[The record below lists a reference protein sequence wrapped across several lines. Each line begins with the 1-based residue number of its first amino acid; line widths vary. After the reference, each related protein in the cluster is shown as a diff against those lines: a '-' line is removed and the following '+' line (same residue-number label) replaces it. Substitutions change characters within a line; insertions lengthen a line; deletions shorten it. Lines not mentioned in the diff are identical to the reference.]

1 MKNNLRNGEDSSYIS
16 MASKIKYKGGY
27 LNDKKH
33 GKGIFICNLGTILY
47 ELGDEMSGTFRD
59 GVLSENEVVSYK
71 WSDGTKFEGWF
82 KEGKP
87 HKGTVTWPNGQKT

>member
-1 MKNNLRNGEDSSYIS
+1 
-16 MASKIKYKGGY
+16 
-27 LNDKKH
+27 
-33 GKGIFICNLGTILY
+33 
-47 ELGDEMSGTFRD
+47 MSGTFRD

-87 HKGTVTWPNGQKT
+87 HKGTVTWPNGQKS